1 MNLEINDKKKTRT
14 FTNTQR
20 LNNMLWTT
28 MKQIKN
34 HPVTNENGNTTY
46 PNLHDAAKAVLRQSP
61 SHNTHLRNKK
71 ILK

>member
-1 MNLEINDKKKTRT
+1 
-14 FTNTQR
+14 
-20 LNNMLWTT
+20 

-46 PNLHDAAKAVLRQSP
+46 PNLHDAAKAVLRQKSLVITP
-61 SHNTHLRNKK
+61 TSRNKK